1 MLTGFFV
8 RWSIRLSFAN
18 AFTKIKAA
26 LSQDKSPLAR
36 NIMKGIIESE
46 QIVKSKM
53 GNAALVGDSSV
64 TSSKEKKVRI
74 GSKGIVITV
83 SSPFIRGN
91 KFYSILAYRR

>member
-53 GNAALVGDSSV
+53 GNAALVGGSSV
-64 TSSKEKKVRI
+64 ISSKEKKGKNLIERYCDNCIKSV
-74 GSKGIVITV
+74 
-83 SSPFIRGN
+83 
-91 KFYSILAYRR
+91 YSREQVL